1 MYIYIYILQ
10 IKLALYILSYP
21 WDNKFTHLVWLSCFV
36 HVIVELAGE
45 VEDLVIKKSC
55 YGLLNC
61 FQLVT
66 SYDFFLQP

>member
-1 MYIYIYILQ
+1 MHIHILYVILCTYNMYIYILQ

-21 WDNKFTHLVWLSCFV
+21 WITNSLHLVWLPCFV
-36 HVIVELAGE
+36 HVIVELAGG

-61 FQLVT
+61 F
-66 SYDFFLQP
+66 